1 MRTHLVTGA
10 NSGLGLETVRALAGK
25 NERVIMAVRDLGRGE
40 AARAEILREH
50 PRAVLELEQVDLAN
64 LDSVR
69 ALGAKQLG
77 LDVLINNAGL
87 GTAPLQRTAEG
98 VYAQFGA
105 NHLGHFLLTALL
117 LPRLEKGTDPRV
129 VTVTSGFGRKGKMNL
144 DNLDA
149 SQGYSQGTAYMQS
162 KLANTLFGAELDRR
176 LRAKGSP
183 VKSVLAHPGVAATP
197 MQQKPTGWVGIASR
211 AVSALFGRPA
221 ANGALPTLEAA
232 DGANVRSG
240 EVYGPGKG
248 RTDPARREETWSSMR
263 DLEGA
268 RALWERSEQL
278 TKMRFLPPSP

>member
-10 NSGLGLETVRALAGK
+10 NSGLGLETVRALAAK

-40 AARAEILREH
+40 AARAELLREH
-50 PRAVLELEQVDLAN
+50 PKAVLELEQVDLAD

-69 ALGAKQLG
+69 ALGA
-77 LDVLINNAGL
+77 LINHAGL
-87 GTAPLQRTAEG
+87 GTAPLRRTAEG

-117 LPRLEKGTDPRV
+117 LPQLEKGTDPRV
-129 VTVTSGFGRKGKMNL
+129 VTVSSGFGRKGKMNL

-162 KLANTLFGAELDRR
+162 KLANALFGAELDRR

-197 MQQKPTGWVGIASR
+197 MQQKPTGWMGVVSR
-211 AVSALFGRPA
+211 AVSALFGRTA
-221 ANGALPTLEAA
+221 ANGALPTIEAA

-240 EVYGPGKG
+240 EVYGPGK
-248 RTDPARREETWSSMR
+248 RKSDPARREEAWPSMR

-278 TKMRFLPPSP
+278 TKARFLPPSP